1 MDKSACNTPLAKKRM
16 KRKVVAISMPPQLVK
31 WLRQRVAD
39 DREFTSVSDYIR
51 ELVTNDRERLR
62 IKAYFEQT
70 LGRSPRPGPTYTK
83 RLR

>member
-1 MDKSACNTPLAKKRM
+1 
-16 KRKVVAISMPPQLVK
+16 MPAQMVR

-39 DREFTSVSDYIR
+39 DREFSSVSDYIR

-62 IKAYFEQT
+62 IKADWEET
-70 LGRSPRPGPTYTK
+70 LGRSPRPGGTYTK

>member
-1 MDKSACNTPLAKKRM
+1 M
-16 KRKVVAISMPPQLVK
+16 KRKVVTISMPAQMVR

-39 DREFTSVSDYIR
+39 DREFSSVSDYIR

-62 IKAYFEQT
+62 IKADWEET
-70 LGRSPRPGPTYTK
+70 LGRSPRSGGTYTK